1 MNKLLSTLG
10 LCTLLAALPAIA
22 HEDHGKSM
30 HGGIVAEAGHAQ
42 FEIVGKD
49 GMLTV
54 HVSNHGA
61 PVATSG
67 AAGKLRVLSG
77 ASKREI
83 ALQPAGDNKLQ
94 GQGSF
99 AAGDKLL
106 LDVTWP
112 GQKPLQ
118 ARAVVK

>member
-10 LCTLLAALPAIA
+10 LCTLLAATPVIA

-42 FEIVGKD
+42 FEIVGAD

-67 AAGKLRVLSG
+67 AAGRLRVLSG

-94 GQGSF
+94 GQGSL

-112 GQKPLQ
+112 GRKPLQ

>member
-1 MNKLLSTLG
+1 MNTFLSLFTIV
-10 LCTLLAALPAIA
+10 AALSAMPAVA
-22 HEDHGKSM
+22 HEAHGKPM
-30 HGGIVAEAGHAQ
+30 HGGIFAEAGHAQ
-42 FEIVGKD
+42 FEIAGKD
-49 GMLTV
+49 GVLTV

-94 GQGSF
+94 GQGSL
-99 AAGDKLL
+99 AVGDKLL

>member
-1 MNKLLSTLG
+1 MNKLLPTLG
-10 LCTLLAALPAIA
+10 LCTLLAALPASA

-94 GQGSF
+94 GQGSL

-118 ARAVVK
+118 ARTVVK

>member
-1 MNKLLSTLG
+1 
-10 LCTLLAALPAIA
+10 
-22 HEDHGKSM
+22 M

-54 HVSNHGA
+54 HVSKHGA

-83 ALQPAGDNKLQ
+83 TLQPAGDNKLQ
-94 GQGSF
+94 GQGSL

-118 ARAVVK
+118 ARTVVK